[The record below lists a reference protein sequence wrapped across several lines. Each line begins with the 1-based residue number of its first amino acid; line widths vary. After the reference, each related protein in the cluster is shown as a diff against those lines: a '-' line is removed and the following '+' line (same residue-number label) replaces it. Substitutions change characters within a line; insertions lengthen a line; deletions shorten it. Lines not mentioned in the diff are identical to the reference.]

1 MRQRLLAPV
10 LALTLCAGAALPAR
24 AEDAPPYHPLRIPL
38 PEKAQVSVEVD
49 AHQDD
54 LIGVVKSMLK
64 GLNIPALMKMMQGMG
79 ANTGISFPDVAPN
92 GEPLPQPG
100 APGSHPGAPGV
111 ALAPSATVQTAPNFA
126 DLLKDIHQLH
136 MVVFKAEGWTPDQ
149 AIKFYEQPFAEEGGR
164 RVLWINHG
172 ENRMLMVGF
181 SKPHGFAIVIPAA
194 EEITVIRADG
204 YPDLEGVGSFVT
216 MLGALVGSMRG
227 MSDIFNNP
235 TAEPDE
241 PPTAMPVPPPAPMQR
256 GVKRRPAS
264 LVAPKPTQK
273 GHTARPS
280 KK

>member
-10 LALTLCAGAALPAR
+10 LALTLCAGLVLPAR

-64 GLNIPALMKMMQGMG
+64 GLNIPALMKMMQGLG
-79 ANTGISFPDVAPN
+79 ANTGISFPEVAPN
-92 GEPLPQPG
+92 GAPLPPPAAGGAPPATPG
-100 APGSHPGAPGV
+100 AAFSQQ
-111 ALAPSATVQTAPNFA
+111 ATIQTAPNFA
-126 DLLKDIHQLH
+126 DVLKDIHQLH
-136 MVVFKAEGWTPDQ
+136 MVVYKAEGWTPDQ

-164 RVLWINHG
+164 RVLWINQG

-181 SKPHGFAIVIPAA
+181 SKPHGFAIVLPAG

-227 MSDIFNNP
+227 MSDIFSPP
-235 TAEPDE
+235 TAEPDA
-241 PPTAMPVPPPAPMQR
+241 PPTATPVPPPAPMQS

-264 LVAPKPTQK
+264 LVAPKATPK
-273 GHTARPS
+273 GHAARPA